1 MGIEKETFLLNTRI
15 SLEQERGEI
24 QKYLEL
30 IEQDKKAIVLRAS
43 VKKAA
48 EAQLENGVI
57 TPHEFII
64 RVNAENLARQTLI
77 MHPIKLLQAQ
87 YDRRQ
92 LSGKNNGQS
101 SNRSLN
107 NTKK

>member
-30 IEQDKKAIVLRAS
+30 IEQDKKAIVLRTSA
-43 VKKAA
+43 KKAA

-64 RVNAENLARQTLI
+64 RVNAEKLRSEEHTSELQSLMRISYAVYCLKNKTKQ
-77 MHPIKLLQAQ
+77 PI
-87 YDRRQ
+87 
-92 LSGKNNGQS
+92 
-101 SNRSLN
+101 
-107 NTKK
+107 TE